1 MDIILIVWTLM
12 MSLAVLFTIT
22 EYIVGKKLKDENRF
36 KKWWRKNVIGI
47 WNSNHPRGRSEEHTS
62 EQ

>member
-22 EYIVGKKLKDENRF
+22 EYIVGKKLNDKNRF

-47 WNSNHPRGRSEEHTS
+47 WNSNHPRV
-62 EQ
+62 